1 MELTKVDSWLLLDGG
16 TRRPALRKG
25 TIKADLL
32 LLVSVLDR
40 LAALLQ
46 AWSKPHQDHDRT

>member
-1 MELTKVDSWLLLDGG
+1 MQLTKVDSWLLLDGR

-25 TIKADLL
+25 TMEADPL
-32 LLVSVLDR
+32 LLVFVLDR

-46 AWSKPHQDHDRT
+46 A